1 MGGVL
6 HRMRWVRVV
15 SAGLQYSASRPRAEA
30 FPEHHGAITFS
41 AQAHHG
47 RPVACEVRACV
58 PRSNREKPPPSGP
71 PAVGAVLV
79 AYVGVSAGGHRCG
92 RGGPAALAAH
102 RDADSVAAAVGPRA
116 RTGRITGDAAAAEP
130 VLPDDVGGPG
140 AHRRSNQWRDR
151 PRSATGAAPT
161 LR

>member
-41 AQAHHG
+41 AQAHHD
-47 RPVACEVRACV
+47 RPVACTPRACV
-58 PRSNREKPPPSGP
+58 PRSNREKPPPSGT
-71 PAVGAVLV
+71 PAVGAVIV
-79 AYVGVSAGGHRCG
+79 APVGVSAGGHRRG

-102 RDADSVAAAVGPRA
+102 RDADPVAAAVGPWA
-116 RTGRITGDAAAAEP
+116 RTGRITGYAGAAEP
-130 VLPDDVGGPG
+130 VPPDDVGSPG
-140 AHRRSNQWRDR
+140 AHVSSKQWR
-151 PRSATGAAPT
+151 
-161 LR
+161 